1 MGYKQSLL
9 LDILLRVQ
17 RQKQECREKGER
29 KKKGEK
35 AQQLAASVRHT
46 RKKRHFFSPFFFD
59 VTRMKARSSC
69 DAAIAGALGA
79 AAALCGKIAFDGRAA
94 RALMVRAAAAAG
106 LAGATVASESVFA
119 RALASADS
127 SLVPTVVS
135 VSTNFILSVCFLSV
149 CTHKFFL
156 LFLYSFMW
164 FKKGPRGYCGAWR
177 ACGAVA
183 VECGCGADCA
193 GSVAA
198 GNTRACQE
206 RGKKRMK

>member
-17 RQKQECREKGER
+17 RQKQECREKREKG
-29 KKKGEK
+29 KKKKEK

-149 CTHKFFL
+149 CTHTSFF
-156 LFLYSFMW
+156 FSFSIHSCGS
-164 FKKGPRGYCGAWR
+164 KKGLVGIVVLGERVELLQWSAGAALIALGLWLL
-177 ACGAVA
+177 ATPAPA
-183 VECGCGADCA
+183 KSE
-193 GSVAA
+193 
-198 GNTRACQE
+198 
-206 RGKKRMK
+206 GKSA

>member
-1 MGYKQSLL
+1 
-9 LDILLRVQ
+9 
-17 RQKQECREKGER
+17 
-29 KKKGEK
+29 
-35 AQQLAASVRHT
+35 
-46 RKKRHFFSPFFFD
+46 
-59 VTRMKARSSC
+59 MKARSSC

-149 CTHKFFL
+149 CTHTSFFL
-156 LFLYSFMW
+156 VGIVVLGERVELLQWSA
-164 FKKGPRGYCGAWR
+164 GAALIALGLWLL
-177 ACGAVA
+177 ATPAPA
-183 VECGCGADCA
+183 KSE
-193 GSVAA
+193 
-198 GNTRACQE
+198 
-206 RGKKRMK
+206 GKSA